1 MTRSRGHRVI
11 GLRLVVLVVLMLMVV
26 IVSLM
31 LLIVLL
37 IVSVVAGLVG
47 VVRGCDVCGEV
58 LEVHPQGSNQRL
70 LHI

>member
-1 MTRSRGHRVI
+1 
-11 GLRLVVLVVLMLMVV
+11 MLMVV